1 MRIRIGY
8 LKYIQ
13 YGTIEYV
20 GVSLGEFV
28 VFQKNVLEGEFRLFA
43 LTPARFVVE
52 VDVGTLFVGFV
63 DGFGVFVA
71 LEPGE
76 VLGVVSPGLS
86 L

>member
-20 GVSLGEFV
+20 GCILGEFV
-28 VFQKNVLEGEFRLFA
+28 VFQKNVLECEFRLFA
-43 LTPARFVVE
+43 LTPSGFVVE
-52 VDVGTLFVGFV
+52 VDVSTLFVGFV
-63 DGFGVFVA
+63 DRFWVFVA

-76 VLGVVSPGLS
+76 VLGVVSP
-86 L
+86 